1 METLMGQMLVRDL
14 ADEIIRR
21 IKRRA
26 AANGRSAEAEHRA
39 ILEAAVRLPA
49 EPPAEV
55 ARRFLQELAGGGTDS
70 ADMIREQRDRR
81 ALHE

>member
-1 METLMGQMLVRDL
+1 MGQMLVRDL
-14 ADEIIRR
+14 DDEIIRR

-49 EPPAEV
+49 EPPATV
-55 ARRFLQELAGGGTDS
+55 ARRFLQEIAEGGPDS
-70 ADMIREQRDRR
+70 ADMIRAQRDER
-81 ALHE
+81 ASR